1 MPFVYVQLVCKLVR
15 SNLAVY
21 GVIFIEIEL
30 ERLEN
35 SV

>member
-1 MPFVYVQLVCKLVR
+1 MPFVYVQLVCTLVR
-15 SNLAVY
+15 SNLVVY

-35 SV
+35 SF